1 MSLDSTLAGWVDG
14 APPTRDDGGLA
25 IVVLKAG
32 VCIDG
37 QDPGG
42 LPVIVS
48 RWSEKL
54 KTTAGAHRLSYDDVF
69 RHIDIAAGESPA

>member
-1 MSLDSTLAGWVDG
+1 M
-14 APPTRDDGGLA
+14 A

-32 VCIDG
+32 VRIDG

-69 RHIDIAAGESPA
+69 RHIDIAAGERPA